1 MERTEILTNL
11 ANEAVSLIKE
21 FREEAYVLGGNPLY
35 NIEVNDSNDI
45 VIFEDKTKEPIEY
58 SLSEISYI
66 FEDEIEGFNNYH
78 GKLNDGIE
86 LAIRDAKLEY
96 TKLSKNDFSNYIG
109 KLIYANFRCDEIY
122 NRLLEIEKETRKL

>member
-1 MERTEILTNL
+1 MERTQILTNL
-11 ANEAVSLIKE
+11 ANEAVNLIKE
-21 FREEAYVLGGNPLY
+21 FREEADVLGGHPLY
-35 NIEVNDSNDI
+35 NIKVNDSNDI

-86 LAIRDAKLEY
+86 LAIRDTKLEY

-122 NRLLEIEKETRKL
+122 NRLVEIEKETRKL

>member
-66 FEDEIEGFNNYH
+66 FKDEINGFNNYD

-86 LAIRDAKLEY
+86 LVIRDAKSEY

-109 KLIYANFRCDEIY
+109 KLIYANLRCDEIY
-122 NRLLEIEKETRKL
+122 NRLVEIEKETREL

>member
-96 TKLSKNDFSNYIG
+96 TKLSKND
-109 KLIYANFRCDEIY
+109 LI
-122 NRLLEIEKETRKL
+122 